1 MSPHT
6 TSPAFS
12 SVDGSSHLGASV
24 VTLRRRNPVDVAD
37 AYARDLDQ
45 PVRTISCDEC
55 VMINTAAC
63 DDCVMTFLFSLTCD
77 DRLAGRSGALV
88 GGTRRV
94 EISTEELDTLN
105 LLQQSGLA
113 PASNFAVRPVSLA
126 TRRADLVSA
135 N

>member
-1 MSPHT
+1 MFKHIVGENDVE
-6 TSPAFS
+6 AIILKGNFV
-12 SVDGSSHLGASV
+12 SVGNAPLIQHWIF
-24 VTLRRRNPVDVAD
+24 NHP
-37 AYARDLDQ
+37 
-45 PVRTISCDEC
+45 C
-55 VMINTAAC
+55 VKINTAAC

-77 DRLAGRSGALV
+77 DGPSGRTGALV

-94 EISTEELDTLN
+94 EISTEELDTLS

-113 PASNFAVRPVSLA
+113 PASNFTVRPLSLA